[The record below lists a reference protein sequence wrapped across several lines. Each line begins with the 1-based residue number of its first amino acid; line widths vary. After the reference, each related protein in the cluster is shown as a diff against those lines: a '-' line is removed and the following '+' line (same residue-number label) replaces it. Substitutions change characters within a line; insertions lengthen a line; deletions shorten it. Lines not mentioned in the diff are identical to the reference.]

1 MAHLTDILREIIAG
15 AVVLGV
21 LVLVHEWGHFIAAK
35 LCGVRVDVFSIGF
48 GSRMWGWKRGDTDYR
63 VSWLPLGGYVKM
75 AGDNPAEE
83 RTGAPYEFLSR
94 PRWQR
99 FIIAVAGPFMNVV
112 TTFVIFWG
120 IYALIGMPTDASLR
134 SASIVAAIPQSTAST
149 GIRPGDRILQ
159 VNGTATPKWEDVDT
173 ALDKIKAGGDV
184 SLVVLRDG
192 REESLLSRMPSDEAS
207 ADSIVGYPAQPAI
220 IDQVEPASPADKAGL
235 KPDDQI
241 VRINDVAI
249 VAFGQLVDAIH
260 HSNGQAVHLVVKRG
274 SSDISTVLTP
284 VKGLDQDGQHMVW
297 QIGVLE
303 RTQEVYEHQGAIESV
318 KDAAGATNRV
328 AAEIVGML
336 KALFAGQV
344 SMRNLAG
351 PVGIV
356 RMSGQAAK
364 QGPTMLLQW
373 TAVISLNLGLL
384 NLLPIPILDGGH
396 VLLLLIESGMR
407 RDLSLAFKER
417 FVQVGLIFLL
427 AVIAF
432 VTYSDILRAIQS
444 R

>member
-1 MAHLTDILREIIAG
+1 MAHLTNILREIIAG

-21 LVLVHEWGHFIAAK
+21 LVLIHEWGHFIAAK
-35 LCGVRVDVFSIGF
+35 MCGVRVDVFSIGF
-48 GSRMWGWKRGDTDYR
+48 GSRIWGWKRGDTDYR

-83 RTGAPYEFLSR
+83 RSGAAYEFLSR

-99 FIIAVAGPFMNVV
+99 FIIAVAGPFMNVL
-112 TTFVIFWG
+112 TTFLIFWG
-120 IYALIGMPTDASLR
+120 IYAIVGMPTDASLKLP
-134 SASIVAAIPQSTAST
+134 SVVAAAPQAT
-149 GIRPGDRILQ
+149 GSNSVQAGDRILQ
-159 VNGTATPKWEDVDT
+159 VNGKNTPTWEDVDT
-173 ALDKIKAGGDV
+173 ALDKVKPGGDFSV
-184 SLVVLRDG
+184 AVLRDG
-192 REESLLSRMPSDEAS
+192 RQESLQLKMPTDETAAAS
-207 ADSIVGYPAQPAI
+207 VVGYPAQHAI
-220 IDQVEPASPADKAGL
+220 IDQIEPGYPADKAGL
-235 KPDDQI
+235 QAGDEI
-241 VRINDVAI
+241 VRINNVP
-249 VAFGQLVDAIH
+249 VVSFGQLVEAIH
-260 HSNGQAVHLVVKRG
+260 NSNGEPVHLVVKRG
-274 SSDISTVLTP
+274 SSDVSTILTP
-284 VKGLDQDGQHMVW
+284 VKGLDPVSEQMVW
-297 QIGVLE
+297 QIGVLQ
-303 RTQEVYEHQGAIESV
+303 RVQEAYEHQGVIESV
-318 KDAAGATNRV
+318 KDAVGATNRTG
-328 AAEIVGML
+328 AEIVGML

-344 SMRNLAG
+344 SVRQLAG

-364 QGPTMLLQW
+364 EGPTMLLQW

-427 AVIAF
+427 ALIAF

>member
-1 MAHLTDILREIIAG
+1 MAHLTNALREIIAG

-21 LVLVHEWGHFIAAK
+21 LVLIHEWGHFVAAK
-35 LCGVRVDVFSIGF
+35 MCGVRVDVFSIGF
-48 GSRMWGWKRGDTDYR
+48 GSRIWGWKRGDTDYR

-83 RTGAPYEFLSR
+83 RSGAPYEFLSR

-120 IYALIGMPTDASLR
+120 IYAVVGMPTDASLR
-134 SASIVAAIPQSTAST
+134 LPSEVAAVPQSAGTN
-149 GIRPGDRILQ
+149 GVQPGDRILQ
-159 VNGTATPKWEDVDT
+159 INEMRTPKWEDVET
-173 ALDKIKAGGDV
+173 ALDKIKPGATV
-184 SLVVLRDG
+184 SLDVLRDG
-192 REESLLSRMPSDEAS
+192 QQKSIEAKLPTDQAS
-207 ADSIVGYPAQPAI
+207 ADSVVGYPPQPAV
-220 IDQVEPASPADKAGL
+220 IDEVEGGYPADKAGL
-235 KPDDQI
+235 EVGDQVVQMNGKP
-241 VRINDVAI
+241 VTAW
-249 VAFGQLVDAIH
+249 GQLVDAVRN
-260 HSNGQAVHLVVKRG
+260 SNGDQVHFLVQRG
-274 SSDISTVLTP
+274 SQQIPLTMTP
-284 VKGLDQDGQHMVW
+284 TKGMDPSSGQMVW
-297 QIGVLE
+297 QIGVVPRVE
-303 RTQEVYEHQGAIESV
+303 QAYEHQGFIASIS
-318 KDAAGATNRV
+318 DAADATQRTGQ
-328 AAEIVGML
+328 EIVDVLTG
-336 KALFAGQV
+336 LFAGKV
-344 SMRNLAG
+344 SVRDLAG

-356 RMSGQAAK
+356 RVSGQAAK
-364 QGPTMLLQW
+364 RGPATLLEL

-396 VLLLLIESGMR
+396 VLLLLIETGMR

-432 VTYSDILRAIQS
+432 VTYSDILKAIQS

>member
-1 MAHLTDILREIIAG
+1 MAHLTNILRELIAG

-21 LVLVHEWGHFIAAK
+21 LVLIHEWGHFIAAK
-35 LCGVRVDVFSIGF
+35 MCGVRVDVFSIGF
-48 GSRMWGWKRGDTDYR
+48 GSRIWGWKRGDTDYR

-83 RTGAPYEFLSR
+83 RSGAPHEFLSR

-99 FIIAVAGPFMNVV
+99 FIIAVAGPFMNIL
-112 TTFVIFWG
+112 TTFLIFWG
-120 IYALIGMPTDASLR
+120 IYAIVGMPTDASLKLP
-134 SASIVAAIPQSTAST
+134 SEVAAAPQSNDANSV
-149 GIRPGDRILQ
+149 RANDRILQ
-159 VNGTATPKWEDVDT
+159 VNGASTLRWEDVYA
-173 ALDKIKAGGDV
+173 ALDKVKPGGDF
-184 SLVVLRDG
+184 SILVLRDG
-192 REESLLSRMPSDEAS
+192 RQESLQLKMPTDETSAAS
-207 ADSIVGYPAQPAI
+207 LVGYPAQHAV
-220 IDQVEPASPADKAGL
+220 IDQVEPGYPADKAGL
-235 KPDDQI
+235 QAGDEI
-241 VRINDVAI
+241 VRINDVP
-249 VAFGQLVDAIH
+249 VVSFGQLVDAIH
-260 HSNGQAVHLVVKRG
+260 NSNGQPVHLVIKRG
-274 SSDISTVLTP
+274 SSDVPAVLTP
-284 VKGLDQDGQHMVW
+284 VKGLDQVDGQMVW
-297 QIGVLE
+297 QIGVLQ
-303 RTQEVYEHQGAIESV
+303 RSQEVYEHQEFLESV
-318 KDAAGATNRV
+318 RDATTATGRAV
-328 AAEIVGML
+328 AEIGWML

-344 SMRNLAG
+344 SVRNLAG

-356 RMSGQAAK
+356 QMSGQAAK

-373 TAVISLNLGLL
+373 TAIISINLGLL

-427 AVIAF
+427 ALIAF

>member
-1 MAHLTDILREIIAG
+1 MAHLTNILRELIAG

-21 LVLVHEWGHFIAAK
+21 LVLIHEWGHFIAAK
-35 LCGVRVDVFSIGF
+35 MCGVRVDVFSIGF
-48 GSRMWGWKRGDTDYR
+48 GARIWGWKRGDTDYR

-83 RTGAPYEFLSR
+83 RSGAPNEFLSR

-99 FIIAVAGPFMNVV
+99 FIIAVAGPFMNIL
-112 TTFVIFWG
+112 TTFLIFWG
-120 IYALIGMPTDASLR
+120 IYAIVGMPTDASLR
-134 SASIVAAIPQSTAST
+134 SPSVVAAAPQSNDANSVQAN
-149 GIRPGDRILQ
+149 DRILQ
-159 VNGTATPKWEDVDT
+159 VNGSNTPRWEDVYA
-173 ALDKIKAGGDV
+173 ALDKVKPGADFSV
-184 SLVVLRDG
+184 VVLRDG
-192 REESLLSRMPSDEAS
+192 HQKSLQLKMPIDEAS
-207 ADSIVGYPAQPAI
+207 AAPLIGYPAQHAV
-220 IDQVEPASPADKAGL
+220 IDQVVPGYPADKAGL
-235 KPDDQI
+235 QAGDEI
-241 VRINDVAI
+241 VRINDAPV
-249 VAFGQLVDAIH
+249 VSFGQLVDAIH
-260 HSNGQAVHLVVKRG
+260 NSNGQPVHLVVKRG
-274 SSDISTVLTP
+274 SSDVPAALTP
-284 VKGLDQDGQHMVW
+284 VKGLDQVDGQMVW
-297 QIGVLE
+297 QIGVLQ
-303 RTQEVYEHQGAIESV
+303 RSQEVYEHQEFLESV
-318 KDAAGATNRV
+318 RDATTATGRAV
-328 AAEIVGML
+328 AEIGWML

-344 SMRNLAG
+344 SVRNLAG

-356 RMSGQAAK
+356 QMSGQAAK

-373 TAVISLNLGLL
+373 TAIISINLGLL

-427 AVIAF
+427 ALIAF